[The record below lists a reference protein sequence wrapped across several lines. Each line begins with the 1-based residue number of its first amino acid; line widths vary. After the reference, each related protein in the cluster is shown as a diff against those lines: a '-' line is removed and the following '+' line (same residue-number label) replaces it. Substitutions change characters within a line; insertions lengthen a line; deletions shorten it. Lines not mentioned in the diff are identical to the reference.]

1 MTQFDLPKIRRSRK
15 SLARWIAALV
25 AGSIAA
31 AIAVAI
37 TTPPGPGLDPDSASY
52 LGAAESL
59 VHGRGYRIPI
69 SDWLTRDSTS
79 VLAHFPPGYP
89 TAIALPRA
97 LGASLTTSARIV
109 NAAAAFVDIALLTW
123 LIATDAGVLTAIALV
138 LALLVMPAFLEVH
151 LSVLSE
157 PLFLA
162 CVVGSL
168 LAMLGFA
175 REVDERSRL
184 RCALL
189 GGIAAALAMLVRYA
203 GAAILAAVI
212 LWMLAQAGS
221 RSQRIRRAAAAALPP
236 ALLFGAWLVH
246 VRLAGAAHA
255 IRTLRAYSGLLE
267 SLRMGADT
275 AVAWLV
281 PLMSD
286 QTLPGRGWIALA
298 MIAAAIVLV
307 RRVVGAARHSGGAT
321 LIAAAATL
329 AVCYVA
335 VLVAS
340 RLLADPDIPFDN
352 RLLVPLF
359 VLVAIIVALAIHS
372 WWRDAGRWSRVV
384 CGAVL
389 LVWLGASLTVSLDEI
404 SWALENG
411 EDFAQ
416 QQWAASPL
424 LDWARSN
431 AAQRTLYS
439 NWPAAVVFHLHRTS
453 HELPRGGDAALL
465 RAFADTLRARDGVIL
480 LFDVPS
486 PDQIATDTLLG
497 SPVLHRVARLAD
509 GTVLAP
515 SPQAT
520 R

>member
-1 MTQFDLPKIRRSRK
+1 VRQFDLPKESRRRK
-15 SLARWIAALV
+15 PLARWIIALV

-31 AIAVAI
+31 AIAIEI

-59 VHGRGYRIPI
+59 AHGRGFRIPI
-69 SDWLTRDSTS
+69 ADWLTRDSTS
-79 VLAHFPPGYP
+79 ALAHFPPGYP
-89 TAIALPRA
+89 TAIALPCA
-97 LGASLTTSARIV
+97 LGVSPITSARIV

-123 LIATDAGVLTAIALV
+123 LVATDAGLVTAIVLV
-138 LALLVMPAFLEVH
+138 VAVLVMPAFLEVH

-162 CVVGSL
+162 CVVGA
-168 LAMLGFA
+168 LAAMIGVA
-175 REVDERSRL
+175 RQVDERSRL
-184 RCALL
+184 RSALL
-189 GGIAAALAMLVRYA
+189 AGLAAALAMLVRYA
-203 GAAILAAVI
+203 GAAILAAVV
-212 LWMLAQAGS
+212 LWMLVRPGS
-221 RSQRIRRAAAAALPP
+221 RSQRIRRAAAATLPP
-236 ALLFGAWLVH
+236 ALLFGAWFVH
-246 VRLAGAAHA
+246 VRLTSSAHA
-255 IRTLRAYSGLLE
+255 IRTMGAYGGLLE

-275 AVAWLV
+275 VVAWLV

-286 QTLPGRGWIALA
+286 QTLPARGWIALA
-298 MIAAAIVLV
+298 MIATLIVLV
-307 RRVVGAARHSGGAT
+307 RRGVGAARHSGGAIV
-321 LIAAAATL
+321 IAAAGML
-329 AVCYVA
+329 AACYVV

-352 RLLVPLF
+352 RLLVPFF
-359 VLVAIIVALAIHS
+359 VLLAIIVALAIHA
-372 WWRDAGRWSRVV
+372 WWRDARRWSRAV

-389 LVWLGASLTVSLDEI
+389 LAWLGASLTVSLDEI

-416 QQWAASPL
+416 QQWVASPL
-424 LDWARSN
+424 LDWARAN

-439 NWPAAVVFHLHRTS
+439 NWPAAIVFHLHRAS
-453 HELPRGGDAALL
+453 HELPRGNDAGLL
-465 RAFADTLRARDGVIL
+465 RAFADTLRARDGVLL

-486 PDQIATDTLLG
+486 PDQVGADTLLN
-497 SPVLHRVARLAD
+497 SPALHRVARLAD

-515 SPQAT
+515 LPKTT